1 MCYIVWGSPK
11 GSPFFFN
18 QLALLPLHFGV
29 SGCVYA
35 MLIVYICSDQKPL
48 AMKEIA
54 LLIHKDVVLSTISGT
69 LDMLEHT
76 NRFLEA
82 CDKPRA
88 FSVTLVG
95 ESASNDL
102 LPVAAPYI
110 KYCRYTDLA
119 SADLI
124 IVPAFFGEPDAIFAE
139 HRALVDW
146 LGEKHEQGFEVASLC
161 SGAYFLG
168 EAGLLTGKSCTA
180 HWRDIE
186 DLKRRYPETRFLSRM
201 VMTDEGGL
209 YTSGG
214 AFSSF
219 HLVLYLIE
227 KYCGREMGIWASKM
241 FSLDMDRESQ
251 AYFAVFQG
259 QFRHHDEQILTAQ
272 DYIDKNYS
280 LPISVEQMAVQINM
294 SLRNFIRRFKT
305 ATQNTPLE
313 YLQRV
318 RIEAAKKALEVGNP
332 TVTSL
337 MYDSG
342 YQDIKTF
349 RKVFKRITGLTPI
362 EYRKKYSRT
371 MPVFQ

>member
-1 MCYIVWGSPK
+1 
-11 GSPFFFN
+11 
-18 QLALLPLHFGV
+18 
-29 SGCVYA
+29 
-35 MLIVYICSDQKPL
+35 
-48 AMKEIA
+48 MKEIA
-54 LLIHKDVVLSTISGT
+54 LLIHDDVVISTISGT

-76 NRFLEA
+76 NRYYEA
-82 CDKPRA
+82 QGLPRA
-88 FSVTLVG
+88 FQVILVG
-95 ESASNDL
+95 ESSSNDL
-102 LPVAAPYI
+102 LQIAAPYVR
-110 KYCRYTDLA
+110 YCRFSELQ

-124 IVPAFFGEPDAIFAE
+124 IVPAFFGDPDAIFSK

-146 LGEKHEQGFEVASLC
+146 LGDMHRRGFEVASLC
-161 SGAYFLG
+161 SGAFFLG
-168 EAGLLTGKSCTA
+168 EAGLLMGKCCTA
-180 HWRDIE
+180 HWRDIDE
-186 DLKRRYPETRFLSRM
+186 LRRRYPDTRFLSRM
-201 VMTDEGGL
+201 VMTDQDGL

-214 AFSSF
+214 AFSAF

-251 AYFAVFQG
+251 AYFAIFQN

-272 DYIDKNYS
+272 DFIDKNYS
-280 LPISVEQMAVQINM
+280 LSISVEQMALQINM
-294 SLRNFIRRFKT
+294 SLRNFIRRFKS

-318 RIEAAKKALEVGNP
+318 RVEAAKKALEVGNP
-332 TVTSL
+332 SITSL

-371 MPVFQ
+371 IPEYN

>member
-1 MCYIVWGSPK
+1 
-11 GSPFFFN
+11 
-18 QLALLPLHFGV
+18 
-29 SGCVYA
+29 
-35 MLIVYICSDQKPL
+35 
-48 AMKEIA
+48 MKEIA

-76 NRFLEA
+76 NRYLEA
-82 CDKPRA
+82 SGKPRA

-110 KYCRYTDLA
+110 HYCRYTDLA

-124 IVPAFFGEPDAIFAE
+124 IVPAFFGQPDDVFAG
-139 HRALVDW
+139 HRSLLDW
-146 LGEKHEQGFEVASLC
+146 LRRMHDEGNEIASLC
-161 SGAYFLG
+161 SGAYFLA
-168 EAGLLTGKSCTA
+168 EAGLLEGRCCTA

-186 DLKRRYPETRFLSRM
+186 DLKRRYPDTRFLSRM
-201 VMTDEGGL
+201 VMTDQDGL

-214 AFSSF
+214 AFSAF

-227 KYCGREMGIWASKM
+227 KYCGRDMGIWASKM

-259 QFRHHDEQILTAQ
+259 QFRHQDEQILTAQ
-272 DYIDKNYS
+272 EYIDKNYNEP
-280 LPISVEQMAVQINM
+280 LSVEQMALQINM

-318 RIEAAKKALEVGNP
+318 RIEAAKKALEAGNP
-332 TVTSL
+332 TITSL

-371 MPVFQ
+371 LPVLN

>member
-1 MCYIVWGSPK
+1 
-11 GSPFFFN
+11 
-18 QLALLPLHFGV
+18 
-29 SGCVYA
+29 
-35 MLIVYICSDQKPL
+35 
-48 AMKEIA
+48 MKDIA
-54 LLIHKDVVLSTISGT
+54 ILIHKDVLLSTITGA

-76 NRFLEA
+76 NRYLA
-82 CDKPRA
+82 AQGKPRA
-88 FSVTLVG
+88 FGVTLVG
-95 ESASNDL
+95 ENATNNL

-110 KYCRYTDLA
+110 KYSRYSDLDA
-119 SADLI
+119 ADLI
-124 IVPAFFGEPDAIFAE
+124 IAPAFFGDPDTVFAE
-139 HRALVDW
+139 QRVLIDW
-146 LGEKHEQGFEVASLC
+146 LRDMHGRGFEVASLC
-161 SGAYFLG
+161 SGVYFLG
-168 EAGLLTGKSCTA
+168 EAGLLTGKCCTA

-186 DLKRRYPETRFLSRM
+186 DLRRRYPDTRFLSRM
-201 VMTDEGGL
+201 VMTDQDGL

-214 AFSSF
+214 AFSAF

-227 KYCGREMGIWASKM
+227 KYCGRDMGIWASKM

-259 QFRHHDEQILTAQ
+259 QFRHTDEQILNAQ
-272 DYIDKNYS
+272 EYIDKNYS
-280 LPISVEQMAVQINM
+280 LPISVEQMALHINM

-313 YLQRV
+313 YLQRI

-332 TVTSL
+332 TITSL
-337 MYDSG
+337 MYDTG

-371 MPVFQ
+371 IPVLG